1 MESEAH
7 VGIKRSSGKK
17 KKKLGSLR
25 SSGSSGSAT
34 EQSPRRP
41 RYVEKN
47 PPCRMGCPQGTDIRG
62 ILTKIAAGEKLGV
75 DRRET
80 WNEVFRM
87 LTAKNPLPAVCGRVC
102 PHPCETE
109 CNRNE
114 VDAPA
119 SINNVERFVGDWA
132 IEHGLEFKAPEKTYD
147 ESVAVIGSGPAGLS
161 TAYHLALKGYAVTIY
176 EAFPKAGGM
185 LRYGIP
191 AYRLPR
197 EVIDHEVQRIV
208 DLGVTL
214 KLNTVVGK
222 DISLAELRERNQ
234 AVFVGIGAHQGRL
247 LGIPGEDAAGMWT
260 GTSFLNAVNSGVEV
274 DVGKRVLVIGGGD
287 TAIDA
292 ARMSRRHGAKVTI
305 VYRRTRDEMP
315 AIDEEILG
323 AEEEGV
329 DLKFLAA
336 PIEILTE
343 DGKCAG
349 MRCQVCELG
358 EPDESGR
365 RRPVPVEGEEFTIF
379 ADTIVAA
386 ISQAPEFDGFESLV
400 EGRDWIK
407 VDEGGETKEGMVFSG
422 GDDVNL
428 GLVTIAIFQGR
439 LAADTIHARLRG
451 IELEQAEDR
460 PVIKA
465 DRMVLT
471 YYEKLLR
478 EQCGHLSVEDRFNDP
493 ESEIESGLTEEQAV
507 REAMRCMSCGSCF
520 DCGTCWSYCQDS
532 AIIKP
537 LQAGEPYRVKL
548 EFCKGCD
555 KCAEQCPCGYIEMYD
570 PTTTV
575 G

>member
-1 MESEAH
+1 
-7 VGIKRSSGKK
+7 VGIKRKTGKK
-17 KKKLGSLR
+17 KKLVSLK
-25 SSGSSGSAT
+25 SSSGSAT

-41 RYVEKN
+41 KYVDKT
-47 PPCRMGCPQGTDIRG
+47 PPCQMGCPQGTDIRG
-62 ILTKIAAGEKLGV
+62 ILTKIAAGEKQGI
-75 DRRET
+75 DRKET
-80 WNEVFRM
+80 WNEVFQM
-87 LTAKNPLPAVCGRVC
+87 LSAKNPLPAICGRVC

-109 CNRNE
+109 CNRSE

-132 IEHGLEFKAPEKTYD
+132 IENGLSFKAPEKIYD

-161 TAYHLALKGYAVTIY
+161 TAYHLALKGYPVTIY

-197 EVIDHEVQRIV
+197 EIIDSEVQRIV

-214 KLNTVVGK
+214 KLNTTVGK
-222 DISLAELRERNQ
+222 DISLSDLREQNK
-234 AVFVGIGAHQGRL
+234 AVFVGIGAHKGRL
-247 LGIPGEDAAGMWT
+247 LGVDGEDAEGMWT
-260 GTSFLNAVNSGVEV
+260 GTSFLNAMNSGAEVE
-274 DVGKRVLVIGGGD
+274 VGKRVLVIGGGD

-292 ARMSRRHGAKVTI
+292 ARMSRRHGAEVTI

-315 AIDEEILG
+315 AIDEEIVG

-329 DLKFLAA
+329 DLRFLAA

-358 EPDESGR
+358 EPDDSGR
-365 RRPVPVEGEEFTIF
+365 RRPVPVEGEEFTIE

-386 ISQAPEFDGFESLV
+386 ISQAPEFEGFNNLI

-422 GDDVNL
+422 GDNVNL
-428 GLVTIAIFQGR
+428 GLVTIAIAQGR
-439 LAADTIHARLRG
+439 LAADTIHGKLRG
-451 IELEQAEDR
+451 IE
-460 PVIKA
+460 PVKSNDQPIIKS
-465 DRMVLT
+465 DKMVLT
-471 YYEKLLR
+471 YYEKILR
-478 EQCGHLSVEDRFNDP
+478 EQCGSISVEDRFNDP
-493 ESEIESGLTEEQAV
+493 DAEIESGLTEEQAV
-507 REAMRCMSCGSCF
+507 KEAMRCMSCGSCF

-537 LQAGEPYRVKL
+537 LQAGEPYKFKL

>member
-1 MESEAH
+1 M
-7 VGIKRSSGKK
+7 GIKRSTDKK

-41 RYVEKN
+41 KKVEKT
-47 PPCRMGCPQGTDIRG
+47 PPCQMGCPQGTDIRG
-62 ILTKIAAGEKLGV
+62 ILTKIAAGEKQGL
-75 DRRET
+75 DRKET
-80 WNEVFRM
+80 WNEVFQM
-87 LTAKNPLPAVCGRVC
+87 LSAKNPLPAVCGRVC
-102 PHPCETE
+102 PHPCEAE

-132 IEHGLEFKAPEKTYD
+132 LENGLGFKAPDEKYD
-147 ESVAVIGSGPAGLS
+147 EPIAVIGSGPAGLS
-161 TAYHLALKGYAVTIY
+161 TAYHLAKKGYPVTIY

-197 EVIDHEVQRIV
+197 EIIDQEVQRIL
-208 DLGVTL
+208 DLGVEL
-214 KLNTVVGK
+214 KLNTAVGK
-222 DISLAELRERNQ
+222 DISLADLRSQNK
-234 AVFVGIGAHQGRL
+234 AVFVGIGAHKGRL
-247 LGIPGEDAAGMWT
+247 LGIPGEDAEGMWT
-260 GTSFLNAVNSGVEV
+260 GTSFLNTVNSGAEV

-292 ARMSRRHGAKVTI
+292 ARMSRRLGAQSTI

-315 AIDEEILG
+315 AIDEEIEG

-329 DLKFLAA
+329 DLRFLAA

-343 DGKCAG
+343 NGKCTG

-358 EPDESGR
+358 EPDSSGR
-365 RRPVPVEGEEFTIF
+365 RRPVPVEGEEFTIE

-386 ISQAPEFDGFESLV
+386 ISQAPDFEGFDNLI

-422 GDDVNL
+422 GDNLNL
-428 GLVTIAIFQGR
+428 GLVTIAIAQGR
-439 LAADTIHARLRG
+439 LAADTIHAKLRG
-451 IELEQAEDR
+451 IE
-460 PVIKA
+460 PVKSEEHPIIKTDKMA
-465 DRMVLT
+465 LN

-478 EQCGHLSVEDRFNDP
+478 AECGSLPVEDRFANPDA
-493 ESEIESGLTEEQAV
+493 EIESGLTEEQAIA
-507 REAMRCMSCGSCF
+507 EAQRCMSCGSCF

-537 LQAGEPYRVKL
+537 LQAGEPYKFKL

-570 PTTTV
+570 PTTTA